1 MTWSKQILNLAWSKQ
16 ILNLT
21 WSKQTSLYIKIKNCL
36 FLDKFWI
43 DKYIA
48 NICHLNF
55 AKIESES
62 DLIIESIV
70 HIISLFSKDFPKIFI
85 YKLMEKG

>member
-1 MTWSKQILNLAWSKQ
+1 M
-16 ILNLT
+16 T
-21 WSKQTSLYIKIKNCL
+21 WSKQTSLYIKIKNIV

-48 NICHLNF
+48 NISHLNF
-55 AKIESES
+55 AKIESEFY
-62 DLIIESIV
+62 LIIESIV
-70 HIISLFSKDFPKIFI
+70 HIISLLLDFPKIFI